1 MNFAKAPKMKQ
12 PAQKKDGSVYS
23 GSSYPVGNKPVNSK
37 PSYDKD
43 FNENLETSNREEK
56 DYDEDNEAEEAEE
69 DPEEEEDPDEEKD
82 FKPKIPTIKNRNY
95 NLYKANQRGGHQS
108 YRNQIGRKAGVSKY
122 GGRPANAYNHQK
134 KAQNRPEV
142 DDDEAIIR
150 HTNER
155 NRKQNQIEHDFTR
168 RNSSVGR
175 ANRISRA
182 TWQLESSIFENELSK
197 INFVDQCPY
206 RLQLQRHNLPGNF
219 NFRYSQQATS
229 TNSRSGETFIQ
240 VPNTNVNAQMD
251 EKALKLSLVQFE
263 IVPLLDVG
271 GSLEIELGLNVD
283 FDLSVNNVSVIAC
296 IKHGRISSSL
306 HGCLNKLQVNSSN
319 LNDHTQI
326 SRAFIPYPKSGQWF
340 VSIVAFCHKNHVLP
354 SHGLSDQSRPIG
366 QDYKD
371 CDRPYSSVLLN
382 IRSASC
388 NACPEKRGTC
398 RNQLQNGVVFS
409 YCECRPSY
417 YGFECKERDDNYM
430 EEVQQQL
437 LTELLVLSLSNVLW
451 LPVIIIA
458 FYKSL
463 WVESLIYIFT
473 MALSAS
479 FHVCSSTSAYSMC
492 LISPVTLEFG
502 CLFISCL
509 CVCVT
514 IISLGD
520 IGLSLKCTLHMLAAI
535 WTALLIHL
543 QFTPFWMYTCSSILF
558 SLIMLTSWV
567 RIGG

>member
-1 MNFAKAPKMKQ
+1 MKQ
-12 PAQKKDGSVYS
+12 PAQKKDGGTVYS
-23 GSSYPVGNKPVNSK
+23 GNGYAVGSKPNK

-43 FNENLETSNREEK
+43 FSENLENREEK

-95 NLYKANQRGGHQS
+95 NVYKANQRGGHQQ
-108 YRNQIGRKAGVSKY
+108 YRNQVGRAGLNKY
-122 GGRPANAYNHQK
+122 QPNANYNHRK
-134 KAQNRPEV
+134 KAHNKPEV
-142 DDDEAIIR
+142 DDDEVIIR
-150 HTNER
+150 HANER
-155 NRKQNQIEHDFTR
+155 ARKNQIETDFTR
-168 RNSSVGR
+168 RNSSR

-182 TWQLESSIFENELSK
+182 TWLLENSIFENELSK

-206 RLQLQRHNLPGNF
+206 RLQLARHNLPGNF
-219 NFRYSQQATS
+219 NFRYSQQAAS
-229 TNSRSGETFIQ
+229 TNSRAGETFIQ
-240 VPNTNVNAQMD
+240 VPNSNVNAQMD

-306 HGCLNKLQVNSSN
+306 HSCLNKLQVNSSN
-319 LNDHTQI
+319 LNEHTQI
-326 SRAFIPYPKSGQWF
+326 SRAFIPYPKSGHWF
-340 VSIVAFCHKNHVLP
+340 VSIVAFCHKNHALP
-354 SHGLSDQSRPIG
+354 SHGLSHQSRPIG

-430 EEVQQQL
+430 DEVQQQL

-473 MALSAS
+473 MSLSAA

-492 LISPVTLEFG
+492 LISPSVLEFG

-514 IISLGD
+514 IISLSD

-567 RIGG
+567 CRYHASDS